1 MPLFTLE
8 YERGLVNCQGSLM
21 EYWDITSGG
30 VANHPGGWGGERVAV
45 PLFHAESQIC
55 SNKIGLTCSFNFLV
69 I

>member
-30 VANHPGGWGGERVAV
+30 VANHPEGVRVAV
-45 PLFHAESQIC
+45 PLFHEESQIC

>member
-1 MPLFTLE
+1 
-8 YERGLVNCQGSLM
+8 M

-30 VANHPGGWGGERVAV
+30 VANHPGGVGGGERVAV